1 MRRGLGGQEG
11 LPGVGA
17 ADAVDVEMVGRLEV
31 ADCGVGMGAE
41 DSVGT
46 AAPNAK
52 VLGDK
57 PLLHVLDRSA
67 TAAKP

>member
-1 MRRGLGGQEG
+1 
-11 LPGVGA
+11 
-17 ADAVDVEMVGRLEV
+17 MVGRLEV